1 MKEEKDLER
10 LYRERF
16 KDFEASPARD
26 LWTGIEDQLNASDN
40 RKTIPLFWK
49 RALGV
54 AAVLGV
60 AFFGARSFLNTPDQN
75 QEVNTTI
82 IASPSQQTSPPR
94 EQSKD
99 ETSTQGSSTPE
110 PLNEVIATSSREGSY
125 SNEETQNQNHT
136 VGNQNSLNQRE
147 AVNSSENT
155 QSFAYGYTSEI
166 YLPSTPIV
174 LYQDDVLTTGKMPEN
189 RPDLTQE
196 DASLL
201 DFAVK
206 DEEKIKENTAANWAV
221 YPAVAPVYYGS
232 LNNGSPI
239 EPGLS
244 DHSKSGET
252 HLSYGINVAY
262 HLNKKL
268 SLRTGVNRVTMGY
281 TTNDVSFTPSAS
293 PAARVGNID
302 YASSNLNIII
312 NDLGRRPQS
321 AFLPDVPKANLRYSG
336 DMAQRLGY
344 VEVPLELK
352 YKMVGNKIGLHLI
365 GGLSSLFLVDNSI
378 MLQSETLN
386 TELGTGTNVNSLNFS
401 TNLGVGVD
409 YRFSDALLFNLE
421 PMFKYQWNTFSG
433 DTGGFSPYLLG
444 VYTGFSFRF

>member
-16 KDFEASPARD
+16 KDFEVSPARD
-26 LWTGIEDQLNASDN
+26 LWTGIEDQLDASEN

-49 RALGV
+49 RAMGV
-54 AAVLGV
+54 AALLGV
-60 AFFGARSFLNTPDQN
+60 AFFGARSFLNTPNQN
-75 QEVNTTI
+75 PENNTI
-82 IASPSQQTSPPR
+82 ITASPLQQTSSPDK
-94 EQSKD
+94 QIKD
-99 ETSTQGSSTPE
+99 ETSIQISSTPE
-110 PLNEVIATSSREGSY
+110 ALRKAIATSPQEAPSSEGSIRDRNQ
-125 SNEETQNQNHT
+125 SKGSQNR
-136 VGNQNSLNQRE
+136 LNQRE
-147 AVNSSENT
+147 TVNPEGST
-155 QSFAYGYTSEI
+155 QSFTYGYTSEI
-166 YLPSTPIV
+166 YLASTPIV
-174 LYQDDVLTTGKMPEN
+174 LYQDYAFTTGIMPAN
-189 RPDLTQE
+189 HPDLSQE
-196 DASLL
+196 SPSLL
-201 DFAVK
+201 DLASN
-206 DEEKIKENTAANWAV
+206 DEEKINEDAAGNWVV

-252 HLSYGINVAY
+252 HLSYGVNVAY

-281 TTNDVSFTPSAS
+281 TTNDVSYTPTAS

-312 NDLGRRPQS
+312 NDLGRRPQN
-321 AFLPDVPKANLRYSG
+321 AFLPDVPKANLRYNG

-386 TELGTGTNVNSLNFS
+386 TELGTATNVNSLNFS